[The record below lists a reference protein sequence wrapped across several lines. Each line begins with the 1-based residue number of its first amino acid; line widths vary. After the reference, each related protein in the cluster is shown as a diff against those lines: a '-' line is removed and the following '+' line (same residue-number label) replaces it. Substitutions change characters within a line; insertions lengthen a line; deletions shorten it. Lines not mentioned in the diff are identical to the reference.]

1 MELDEANKRIQSLQS
16 TLETTRKEAEA
27 LKADYDTEVARLQR
41 DKSNLQSALGSLKRE
56 VAEGKQKFSPGIDD
70 FKKWMRDSSV
80 DADTLI
86 SDLDPSNSSSDTHH
100 VLAHNALL
108 NVHSEIWSSAYE
120 DANKSIVTR
129 PSAMGYITKALAQIG
144 KGEPEK
150 AMRVFDLAFGN
161 CNPIESNLLLLI
173 KAVILFMAE
182 KYEKAISRVHDLI
195 AVSSDDEAMY
205 CYIQVYHAR

>member
-120 DANKSIVTR
+120 DANKVNFHSLIRVRMFTYPHVKSIVTR

-173 KAVILFMAE
+173 KVC
-182 KYEKAISRVHDLI
+182 DLWQFF
-195 AVSSDDEAMY
+195 SYS
-205 CYIQVYHAR
+205 